1 MSSKI
6 VVDGYN
12 LIRSSRYAGNRYTE
26 NLEEERGHLI
36 YKLARYQAI
45 RRIPITVVFD
55 GWQGGYPIETR
66 DNING
71 IKVIYSKLGEKAD
84 EVIKRMAEKWRDSM
98 IVITSDRGIADFVE
112 NRGAAVISS
121 QEFEK
126 RMEIVSYPVKTG
138 DMMFKDEE
146 RDKYI
151 DRPITTRKK
160 GNPKRRSKIERRKMA
175 KLRKL

>member
-1 MSSKI
+1 MASKI

-12 LIRSSRYAGNRYTE
+12 LTRSSHASKRLGS
-26 NLEEERGHLI
+26 LEEEREYLI
-36 YKLARYQAI
+36 SKLTRYQAI

-71 IKVIYSKLGEKAD
+71 IKVVYSKLGEKAD
-84 EVIKRMAEKWRDSM
+84 EVIKRMAEKWRDSL

-112 NRGAAVISS
+112 NRGAAVVSS
-121 QEFEK
+121 REFEK
-126 RMEIVSYPVKTG
+126 RMETVSYPAKTG
-138 DMMFKDEE
+138 DMIFKDEDYDE
-146 RDKYI
+146 SM
-151 DRPITTRKK
+151 DRPITTKKK